1 MSDRDEVALLSK
13 AQVLARLVEADAR
26 NVAYVRASHPG
37 PDFRSRVIACCAL
50 RFMQARDCAKDDESL
65 RDLALDAEENLRAA
79 LEGWR

>member
-1 MSDRDEVALLSK
+1 MSEYGAEPVPSK

-26 NVAYVRASHPG
+26 NVAYVRARHPG
-37 PDFRSRVIACCAL
+37 PDFSSRVIAYCAL
-50 RFMQARDCAKDDESL
+50 RFLQARDYAKDDESL

>member
-1 MSDRDEVALLSK
+1 MSEYGTRLKLSREQELTCLI
-13 AQVLARLVEADAR
+13 AADAR
-26 NVAYVRASHPG
+26 NVAYMRSSGTG
-37 PDFRSRVIACCAL
+37 PDIQARVIADCSL